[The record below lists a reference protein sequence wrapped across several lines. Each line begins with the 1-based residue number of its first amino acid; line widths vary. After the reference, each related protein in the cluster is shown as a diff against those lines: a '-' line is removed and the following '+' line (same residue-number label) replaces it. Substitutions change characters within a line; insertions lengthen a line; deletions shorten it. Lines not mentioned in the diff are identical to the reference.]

1 MSDIVTVTRDNEIA
15 IVTIDNPPV
24 NALSHA
30 MRKPLNEAL
39 IALRDDDS
47 VKGVVLACAGR
58 TFVAGADISEFGG
71 PRLEPS
77 LLDLIATLESYGD
90 KPTVAAIHGTALG
103 GGLELALG
111 CRYRVAVAQA
121 MCGLPEVKLGL
132 IPGAGGTQR
141 LPRVI
146 GPEKAVKV
154 IVAGRFM
161 PAKECLADGLVDAI
175 VEDEDLTA
183 GAVDFLRKAIQDG
196 KHPPLPRDRDDKIAA
211 ARADIAG
218 FDALV
223 KEVTKKARGLDAPHA
238 CAQSVRNA
246 ITMTFEEGYAEEL
259 KIFLKLLDSDQSR
272 AQRHLFFAEREAG
285 KVAGVTKDVK
295 PRAVKKA
302 GVIGAGTMGGGIA
315 MSLVNGGIPVT
326 ILEMAQEPLDKG
338 LERIRTNYDISV
350 KRGSMTAD
358 DVDKRMALFTP
369 TTSYDDLADCD
380 IIIEAVF
387 EEMGVKEQVFKKLDA
402 VAKPG
407 AVLASNT
414 SYLDVDR
421 IASFT
426 SRPQDV
432 LGMHFFS
439 PANVM
444 KLLEIVRGKETA
456 PDVLATAMAV
466 GKKAKKV
473 PVVVGVCHG
482 FVGNRMLA
490 ARSAQSEALLL
501 EGAMPETVDKAFR
514 DFGWPMGPFQ
524 MYDLAGNDI
533 GWRTR
538 KSLGKTAALGDPL
551 CEAGRYGQK
560 TGAGWYRYE
569 DGRTPLPDAWVEKLI
584 LDTAAAQGVNRR
596 DISDDEIIERTIYPM
611 INEGAKILE
620 EGIAQRASD
629 IDVVWIYGYGFP
641 IGKGGPMHC
650 AETVGL
656 GTIVERLDHWHGRT
670 GNPVFEVSPL
680 LRKLAV
686 EGKRFKDAA

>member
-1 MSDIVTVTRDNEIA
+1 MNDIVTVTRDNEIA
-15 IVTIDNPPV
+15 VVIIDNPPV

-30 MRKPLNEAL
+30 MRAPLNEAL

-47 VKGVVLACAGR
+47 VKGVVVTCAGR

-77 LLDLIATLESYGD
+77 LLTLIATLESFST

-111 CRYRVAVAQA
+111 CRYRVAVPSA

-146 GPEKAVKV
+146 GPEKALQA

-175 VEDEDLTA
+175 VEGEDLVA
-183 GAVDFLRKAIQDG
+183 GAVDFLRKAIADG
-196 KHPPLPRDRDDKIAA
+196 KHTPLPRDREDRITT
-211 ARADIAG
+211 ARADISA

-223 KEVTKKARGLDAPHA
+223 KDMTKKARGLEAPHA

-246 ITMTFEEGYAEEL
+246 ITMPFEEGYAEEL
-259 KIFLKLLDSDQSR
+259 RIFLKLLNSDQSR

-295 PRAVKKA
+295 PREVKKA

-338 LERIRTNYDISV
+338 LERIRNNYEISA
-350 KRGSMTAD
+350 KRGSMKAE

-387 EEMGVKEQVFKKLDA
+387 EEMGVKEQVFKTLDRI
-402 VAKPG
+402 AKPG
-407 AVLASNT
+407 AILASNT
-414 SYLDVDR
+414 SYLDVNA
-421 IASFT
+421 IAAFT
-426 SRPQDV
+426 NRPQDV
-432 LGMHFFS
+432 IGMHFFS

-444 KLLEIVRGKETA
+444 KLLEIVRGDKTA

-501 EGAMPETVDKAFR
+501 EGALPETVDKAFR

-524 MYDLAGNDI
+524 MGDLAGNDI

-538 KSLGKTAALGDPL
+538 KSLGKTAALADPL

-569 DGRTPLPDAWVEKLI
+569 DGRTPIPDAWVEKLI
-584 LDTAAAQGVNRR
+584 LDTAASKGINRR
-596 DISDDEIIERTIYPM
+596 DISDEEIIERTIYPM
-611 INEGAKILE
+611 INEGAKILD

-641 IGKGGPMHC
+641 IGKGGPMHW
-650 AETVGL
+650 AETLGL
-656 GTIVERLDHWHGRT
+656 ATIVERLDHWHGRT
-670 GNPVFEVSPL
+670 GAAVFEVSPL
-680 LRKLAV
+680 LRRLAS
-686 EGKRFKDAA
+686 EGKRFKDAS